1 MHEKQ
6 LPAIQ
11 RQLGKIF
18 YLQRPYMRSLNG
30 RCFYS
35 TAWNL
40 ITRHRTSF
48 TCGLLGLSH
57 SWDQYSVWFVW
68 EQIVLV
74 SVVKTVWL

>member
-11 RQLGKIF
+11 RQLGKVF

-30 RCFYS
+30 GCFYP
-35 TAWNL
+35 TGWNL

-48 TCGLLGLSH
+48 TCGLLGL
-57 SWDQYSVWFVW
+57 
-68 EQIVLV
+68 
-74 SVVKTVWL
+74 